1 MNREGVVRTTTLIG
15 LLAFGSTAIADGH
28 PKFPNSVYGTVHMVS
43 AANPLASQ
51 AGLDI
56 LEAGGTAMDAAVA
69 VQLVLNLV
77 EPESSGIGGGAFLLY
92 WDASEKKLVTY
103 DGREKAP
110 LSATPEYFQLEDGSA
125 MKWTDAVTG
134 GLSVGVPGTLKLLE
148 TAHKDHGIHPWKE
161 LITPAIDLAQSGFP
175 VTEKLAASIEAAAER
190 GLKTFPEAR
199 NYFYDEDGNAVAAG
213 TLLKNQ
219 PFADALK
226 MIAEEGSAPFYN
238 GVIAES
244 IVEAIKTETN
254 TGQMTMEDL
263 AAYEV
268 IVREPVCFPY
278 RAYEV
283 CGMGPPTSGGLT
295 MGQILGILSEFDLP
309 AMGPSAEAWHHI
321 IEAAKLAYADR
332 AMYMADS
339 DFVDMPGGLLDK
351 DYLATRS
358 ALINSA
364 MTMGKASAGTPPWEE
379 AHLYSPDTQLE
390 KPGTSHFSIIDRYG
404 NMVSIT
410 TTIETGFG
418 SRVMT
423 HGFLLNNE
431 LTDFSFTAEIDGKPV
446 ANRVEGGKR
455 PRSSMSPTI
464 VFENGRPILL
474 TGSPGGSRII
484 NYVTQSVIAILDWGM
499 DPQDAV
505 AMPHVVNRNGT
516 TDLEENTDAVEYQ
529 ADLEARGH
537 ELNIRELQ
545 SGLHTI
551 LIDQFGYYGAADPR
565 RAGVAVGR

>member
-1 MNREGVVRTTTLIG
+1 MNRAGVLRKTTLIG
-15 LLAFGSTAIADGH
+15 LLAFGSTVVADGH

-110 LSATPEYFQLEDGSA
+110 MSATPEYFQKEDGST
-125 MKWTDAVTG
+125 MKWREAITG

-148 TAHKDHGIHPWKE
+148 TAYKDHGIHPWKE
-161 LITPAIDLAQSGFP
+161 LITPAINLAENGFP
-175 VTEKLAASIEAAAER
+175 VTEKLSASIEAAAER

-199 NYFYDEDGNAVAAG
+199 SYFYNEDGSAITAG
-213 TLLKNQ
+213 TALKNQ

-226 MIAEEGSAPFYN
+226 MIAEEGSAPFYT
-238 GVIAES
+238 GIIAES
-244 IVEAIKTETN
+244 IVEAVKTETN

-263 AAYEV
+263 AGYEV

-295 MGQILGILSEFDLP
+295 MGQILGILSDFDLP

-339 DFVDMPGGLLDK
+339 DFVDMPKGLLDK
-351 DYLATRS
+351 DYLATRA
-358 ALINSA
+358 ALIDSA
-364 MTMGKASAGTPPWEE
+364 KTMGKASAGTPPWDE
-379 AHLYSPDTQLE
+379 ARLYAPDTQLE

-404 NMVSIT
+404 NMVSMT

-431 LTDFSFTAEIDGKPV
+431 LTDFSFASEADGKPV

-464 VFENGRPILL
+464 VFENGRPVLL

-484 NYVTQSVIAILDWGM
+484 NYVTQSVIAMLDWGM

-505 AMPHVVNRNGT
+505 AMPHVVNRNGK
-516 TDLEENTDAVEYQ
+516 TDLEQDTDAVNIQ
-529 ADLEARGH
+529 TDLEARGH
-537 ELNIRELQ
+537 EINIRGLK
-545 SGLHTI
+545 SGLHSI
-551 LIDQFGYYGAADPR
+551 LIDRFGYYGAADPR
-565 RAGVAVGR
+565 REGVAAGR